1 MGEARSGRAVD
12 PSPPRP
18 LRLFVAV
25 DPSEEARDAVASAIA
40 PWRGAV
46 PEARWTDRAA
56 WHVTL
61 RFLGGTAPDLVGR
74 VRDLV
79 AGAAAEVP
87 PFEARLDGLGTF
99 PARGPARVLWA
110 GIEDRSGRLARL
122 ALAVDAALTSLFE
135 PERRPLHPHLTV
147 ARFDPPRRVPEALT
161 STEVEPVTFTVDRVC
176 LYRSHLGG
184 GPARYELLAAAPL
197 RTG

>member
-1 MGEARSGRAVD
+1 VGEARSGRAVD

-25 DPSEEARDAVASAIA
+25 DPSEEARDAVASAIT

-61 RFLGGTAPDLVGR
+61 RFLGGTAPDLV
-74 VRDLV
+74 
-79 AGAAAEVP
+79 
-87 PFEARLDGLGTF
+87 EARLDRLGTF

-147 ARFDPPRRVPEALT
+147 ARLDPPRRVPEALT

-184 GPARYELLAAAPL
+184 GPPRYELLAAAPL